1 MAKDEQMKNIF
12 LSAGVPTQD
21 RPAKYY
27 DSADVIAIRDSVI
40 ALASTVLANKGF
52 HLIWGGQPAITP
64 LIALVLERY
73 NLRMTNRVTLYQSYE
88 FERFF
93 PKENENVGNIV
104 YTEKKEDRK
113 ASLMLMRQRM
123 IGEHDYAAAVFI
135 GGMEGVEDEFDL
147 FGKIH
152 PDIPCLPIA
161 STGAAAKI
169 IYDEHPGEFDERLLT
184 ELSYSSLF
192 KDLLGL

>member
-1 MAKDEQMKNIF
+1 MKNIF

-135 GGMEGVEDEFDL
+135 GGMEGVEDEFDM
-147 FGKIH
+147 FRKIH

>member
-1 MAKDEQMKNIF
+1 MAKNEQVKNIF

-21 RPAKYY
+21 RPPKYY

-147 FGKIH
+147 FRKIH

>member
-1 MAKDEQMKNIF
+1 MAKNELVRNIF

-27 DSADVIAIRDSVI
+27 DTADVIAIRDSVI
-40 ALASTVLANKGF
+40 ALASTMLANNGF

-73 NLRMTNRVTLYQSYE
+73 ELKMSNRVTLYQSYE
-88 FERFF
+88 FEKFF
-93 PKENENVGNIV
+93 PKENEDVGKIV
-104 YTEKKEDRK
+104 YTEKKANKD
-113 ASLMLMRQRM
+113 ASLLLMRQKM

-147 FGKIH
+147 FREIH
-152 PDIPCLPIA
+152 PGVPCLPIA

-184 ELSYSSLF
+184 ELSYTSLF
-192 KDLLGL
+192 KKMLGL